1 MFISKT
7 SRWML
12 LSFLLLA
19 VPAMAQENPLSAV
32 TAQTKPPEPAKP
44 VDPLG
49 RTNPRSTVLGFL
61 QAAQSAQ
68 PDSAAQYF
76 QASRSRRPADDQKIV
91 HELKALMDR
100 AFVGNINRITDLPE
114 GTPQEGL
121 SAAQERVGK
130 VEVNDESVDLILT
143 RVTDPVYGPIW
154 VFSNET
160 IAQLQELSGQ
170 LEAQQVE
177 TRLPQVLVRNVFL
190 GLPLWQWIAIL
201 LLIPIAT
208 GAAWLFIQL
217 VRAVRSIFNSIRGR
231 KLDYKFGS
239 AAFGPSLL
247 IIATGLHAVGMRFVG
262 LPLLARHYYGQ
273 AILVFFLIGLTWLT
287 VRIIEWSG
295 ERLRYR
301 AISAGRAGVGSLMLL
316 LQRMVKVVVIFAGAV
331 LVLNTV
337 GFNLTTVL
345 AGVGIGGIAVA
356 FAAQKTL
363 ENLFGG
369 VSVLGDEAIRVGDVC
384 RFGTTVGTIEDI
396 GLRSTRV
403 RTVERVELSIP
414 NGSLA
419 TMNIENLSQR
429 DKFLFNNTIGLR
441 GDSTRDQLLFC
452 LAEIRKLLYA
462 HPKIEADGAR
472 IRLVGFGESSFDL
485 EIFCYIKTTNAAEFI
500 AIREDI
506 LLRIMGIVESSGTSF
521 ANPART
527 VYFTRDPGMNE
538 KDTEQAAKTVE
549 KWRADKTFPF
559 PDFLPAEISKL
570 RGTIEYPP
578 ADSVLAAKDN
588 ASNASGSKFRPE

>member
-1 MFISKT
+1 MFVSKI

-12 LSFLLLA
+12 WSYLLLA
-19 VPAMAQENPLSAV
+19 VPAMAQENPLSAAA
-32 TAQTKPPEPAKP
+32 AQTKPPEPAKP

-49 RTNPRSTVLGFL
+49 RINPRGTVLGFL

-76 QASRSRRPADDQKIV
+76 QSSRSRRPADDQKIV
-91 HELKALMDR
+91 HELKSLMDR

-190 GLPLWQWIAIL
+190 GLPWWQWIAIL
-201 LLIPIAT
+201 LLIPVVT
-208 GAAWLFIQL
+208 GVAWMLIQL
-217 VRAVRSIFNSIRGR
+217 FRAARSILSSIRGR
-231 KLDYKFGS
+231 KLDYKFGT

-247 IIATGLHAVGMRFVG
+247 LIATLLHAIGMRFVG

-273 AILVFFLIGLTWLT
+273 AILVFLLIGVTWLA
-287 VRIIEWSG
+287 VRIIEWLG
-295 ERLRYR
+295 ERFRYR
-301 AISAGRAGVGSLMLL
+301 AISTGRAGVGSLMLL

-384 RFGTTVGTIEDI
+384 RFGTTVGTVEDI

-452 LAEIRKLLYA
+452 LAEIRKLFYA

-506 LLRIMGIVESSGTSF
+506 LLRIMEIVESSGTSF

-527 VYFTRDPGMNE
+527 VYFTRDPGMNQ
-538 KDTEQAAKTVE
+538 KDTEQAAKIVQ
-549 KWRADKTFPF
+549 KWREDKTFPF
-559 PDFLPAEISKL
+559 PDFLPAEISKF

-578 ADSVLAAKDN
+578 ADSVLASKDN
-588 ASNASGSKFRPE
+588 ASTPGSKSRPE

>member
-1 MFISKT
+1 
-7 SRWML
+7 
-12 LSFLLLA
+12 
-19 VPAMAQENPLSAV
+19 
-32 TAQTKPPEPAKP
+32 
-44 VDPLG
+44 
-49 RTNPRSTVLGFL
+49 
-61 QAAQSAQ
+61 
-68 PDSAAQYF
+68 
-76 QASRSRRPADDQKIV
+76 
-91 HELKALMDR
+91 
-100 AFVGNINRITDLPE
+100 
-114 GTPQEGL
+114 
-121 SAAQERVGK
+121 
-130 VEVNDESVDLILT
+130 
-143 RVTDPVYGPIW
+143 
-154 VFSNET
+154 
-160 IAQLQELSGQ
+160 
-170 LEAQQVE
+170 
-177 TRLPQVLVRNVFL
+177 
-190 GLPLWQWIAIL
+190 
-201 LLIPIAT
+201 
-208 GAAWLFIQL
+208 
-217 VRAVRSIFNSIRGR
+217 
-231 KLDYKFGS
+231 
-239 AAFGPSLL
+239 
-247 IIATGLHAVGMRFVG
+247 MRFVG

-384 RFGTTVGTIEDI
+384 RFGATVGTIEDI

-472 IRLVGFGESSFDL
+472 IRLVGFGVSSFDL

-549 KWRADKTFPF
+549 KWREDKTFPF

>member
-1 MFISKT
+1 MFVSKLL
-7 SRWML
+7 RWTL
-12 LSFLLLA
+12 LCSLLA
-19 VPAMAQENPLSAV
+19 VPALAQNPLVPA
-32 TAQTKPPEPAKP
+32 AADAKPAEPAKP

-76 QASRSRRPADDQKIV
+76 QSSRGRRPTDDQKIV
-91 HELKALMDR
+91 HELKSLMDR

-121 SAAQERVGK
+121 GAAQERIGK
-130 VEVNDESVDLILT
+130 VQVNDDSVDLILT
-143 RVTDPVYGPIW
+143 RVTDPIYGAIW
-154 VFSNET
+154 VFSNES
-160 IAQLQELSGQ
+160 IAQLQELYGQ
-170 LEAQQVE
+170 VEVQQVE
-177 TRLPQVLVRNVFL
+177 TKLPQILVRNIFL

-201 LLIPIAT
+201 LLIPVAA
-208 GAAWLFIQL
+208 GAAWLLIQL
-217 VRAVRSIFNSIRGR
+217 FRAIRSIFSSFGG
-231 KLDYKFGS
+231 KKVDYKFGS
-239 AAFGPSLL
+239 AAFGPTLL
-247 IIATGLHAVGMRFVG
+247 IIATLLHAVGMRFIG
-262 LPLLARHYYGQ
+262 LPLLSRHYYGQ
-273 AILVFFLIGLTWLT
+273 FALVLLLTGVTWLA
-287 VRIIEWSG
+287 VRIIEWLG
-295 ERLRYR
+295 DRLRYR

-316 LQRMVKVVVIFAGAV
+316 LQRMLKVVVVFAGAIFV
-331 LVLNTV
+331 LDTV

-345 AGVGIGGIAVA
+345 AGVGIGGIAIA

-452 LAEIRKLLYA
+452 LAEIRKVLYA
-462 HPKIEADGAR
+462 HPKIEAESAR
-472 IRLVGFGESSFDL
+472 IRLVGFGESSFDM
-485 EIFCYIKTTNAAEFI
+485 EIFCYIKTTDSAEFI
-500 AIREDI
+500 AIREDV
-506 LLRIMGIVESSGTSF
+506 LLRIMGTVEASGTSF
-521 ANPART
+521 ANPSRT
-527 VYFTRDPGMNE
+527 VYFTRDPGMNQ
-538 KDTEQAAKTVE
+538 KNTEEASRTVE
-549 KWRADKTFPF
+549 GWKDDKAYPF

-570 RGTIEYPP
+570 RGTITYPP
-578 ADSVLAAKDN
+578 ADSVLATKDSAPAN
-588 ASNASGSKFRPE
+588 FGSKRRTE

>member
-1 MFISKT
+1 
-7 SRWML
+7 
-12 LSFLLLA
+12 
-19 VPAMAQENPLSAV
+19 
-32 TAQTKPPEPAKP
+32 
-44 VDPLG
+44 
-49 RTNPRSTVLGFL
+49 
-61 QAAQSAQ
+61 
-68 PDSAAQYF
+68 
-76 QASRSRRPADDQKIV
+76 
-91 HELKALMDR
+91 
-100 AFVGNINRITDLPE
+100 
-114 GTPQEGL
+114 
-121 SAAQERVGK
+121 
-130 VEVNDESVDLILT
+130 
-143 RVTDPVYGPIW
+143 
-154 VFSNET
+154 
-160 IAQLQELSGQ
+160 
-170 LEAQQVE
+170 
-177 TRLPQVLVRNVFL
+177 
-190 GLPLWQWIAIL
+190 
-201 LLIPIAT
+201 
-208 GAAWLFIQL
+208 
-217 VRAVRSIFNSIRGR
+217 
-231 KLDYKFGS
+231 
-239 AAFGPSLL
+239 
-247 IIATGLHAVGMRFVG
+247 
-262 LPLLARHYYGQ
+262 
-273 AILVFFLIGLTWLT
+273 
-287 VRIIEWSG
+287 
-295 ERLRYR
+295 
-301 AISAGRAGVGSLMLL
+301 
-316 LQRMVKVVVIFAGAV
+316 
-331 LVLNTV
+331 V

-384 RFGTTVGTIEDI
+384 RFGATVGTIEDI

-472 IRLVGFGESSFDL
+472 IRLVGFGVSSFDL

-549 KWRADKTFPF
+549 KWREDKTFPF

-578 ADSVLAAKDN
+578 ADSVLSAKNN

>member
-1 MFISKT
+1 MFASKI

-12 LSFLLLA
+12 LSFLLA
-19 VPAMAQENPLSAV
+19 VPAMAQENPLAPTV
-32 TAQTKPPEPAKP
+32 DQAKPVEPAKP

-49 RTNPRSTVLGFL
+49 RSTPRGTMLGFL

-76 QASRSRRPADDQKIV
+76 QSSRSRRPTDDLKIV
-91 HELKALMDR
+91 HELKSLMDR
-100 AFVGNINRITDLPE
+100 AYVGNINRITDFPE
-114 GTPQEGL
+114 GTPQEGMT
-121 SAAQERVGK
+121 SAQERVGK
-130 VEVNDESVDLILT
+130 VEVNDDSVDLILT
-143 RVTDPVYGPIW
+143 RVTDPLYGPIW

-160 IAQLQELSGQ
+160 VAQLQELYGQ
-170 LEAQQVE
+170 IEVQQVE
-177 TRLPQVLVRNVFL
+177 TKLPQILVRNIFL
-190 GLPLWQWIAIL
+190 GLPLWQWTAIL
-201 LLIPIAT
+201 LLVPIAA
-208 GAAWLFIQL
+208 GVAWLLIQL
-217 VRAVRSIFNSIRGR
+217 FRAGRAILGSIRGR
-231 KLDYKFGS
+231 KADYKFGS
-239 AAFGPSLL
+239 AAFGPTLL
-247 IIATGLHAVGMRFVG
+247 ILATLLHAVGLRFIG

-273 AILVFFLIGLTWLT
+273 VVLVLLLIGVTWLA
-287 VRIIEWSG
+287 VRIIEWLG
-295 ERLRYR
+295 QRLRYR

-316 LQRMVKVVVIFAGAV
+316 GQRMLKVLVIFAGII
-331 LVLNTV
+331 LMLDTV

-345 AGVGIGGIAVA
+345 AGVGIGGIAIA

-429 DKFLFNNTIGLR
+429 DKFLFNNTISLR

-462 HPKIEADGAR
+462 HPKIEAENAR
-472 IRLVGFGESSFDL
+472 IRLVGFGQGSFDL
-485 EIFCYIKTTNAAEFI
+485 EIFCYIKTLDSAEFI

-506 LLRIMGIVESSGTSF
+506 LLRIMGIVEASGTSL
-521 ANPART
+521 ANPSRT
-527 VYFTRDPGMNE
+527 VYFSPDPGMNQKE
-538 KDTEQAAKTVE
+538 AEEAARIVEQWK
-549 KWRADKTFPF
+549 ADKSFPF

-570 RGTIEYPP
+570 RGTVAYPP
-578 ADSVLAAKDN
+578 ADSALAAKEN
-588 ASNASGSKFRPE
+588 TAKPPSVKFRPE

>member
-1 MFISKT
+1 MFVSKI

-19 VPAMAQENPLSAV
+19 VPAIAQENPLSAV

-76 QASRSRRPADDQKIV
+76 QASRSRRPTDDQKIV
-91 HELKALMDR
+91 QELKSLMDR

-130 VEVNDESVDLILT
+130 VEVNDESVDLLLT

-201 LLIPIAT
+201 LLIPVAT

-217 VRAVRSIFNSIRGR
+217 FRATRSILGSMRGR
-231 KLDYKFGS
+231 KLDYKFGT

-247 IIATGLHAVGMRFVG
+247 LIATVLHAAGMRFVG

-273 AILVFFLIGLTWLT
+273 AILVFFLIGLTWLA
-287 VRIIEWSG
+287 VRIIEWLG
-295 ERLRYR
+295 ERLRYQ

-485 EIFCYIKTTNAAEFI
+485 EIFCYIKTTNAPEFI

-527 VYFTRDPGMNE
+527 VYFTRDPGMNQ
-538 KDTEQAAKTVE
+538 KDAEQAAKTVE
-549 KWRADKTFPF
+549 KWREDKTFPF

-570 RGTIEYPP
+570 RGTVEYPP
-578 ADSVLAAKDN
+578 ADSVLAAKNN
-588 ASNASGSKFRPE
+588 ASTAPGAKFRPE

>member
-1 MFISKT
+1 MFISKI

-12 LSFLLLA
+12 LSFLLFA

-549 KWRADKTFPF
+549 KWREDKTFPF

>member
-1 MFISKT
+1 MFIST
-7 SRWML
+7 ISRWML
-12 LSFLLLA
+12 LSFLLA
-19 VPAMAQENPLSAV
+19 VPAMAQNPVVPA
-32 TAQTKPPEPAKP
+32 ADAKPVEPAKP

-49 RTNPRSTVLGFL
+49 RATPRGTVLGFL

-76 QASRSRRPADDQKIV
+76 QSSRGRRPTDDQKIV
-91 HELKALMDR
+91 RELKSLMDR
-100 AFVGNINRITDLPE
+100 AFVGNINRISDLPE

-121 SAAQERVGK
+121 SSAQERVGK

-201 LLIPIAT
+201 LLVPVAT
-208 GAAWLFIQL
+208 GVAWLLIQL
-217 VRAVRSIFNSIRGR
+217 FRVARSILGSIRGR
-231 KLDYKFGS
+231 KLDYKFGT
-239 AAFGPSLL
+239 AAFGPMLL
-247 IIATGLHAVGMRFVG
+247 IIATLLHAVGVRFIG

-273 AILVFFLIGLTWLT
+273 AILVLLLIGLTWLL
-287 VRIIEWSG
+287 VRTIEWLG
-295 ERLRYR
+295 QRVRYR

-316 LQRMVKVVVIFAGAV
+316 AQRMLKVVVIFAGAIFV
-331 LVLNTV
+331 LDTV

-345 AGVGIGGIAVA
+345 AGVGIGGIAIA

-384 RFGTTVGTIEDI
+384 RFGATVGTIEDI

-419 TMNIENLSQR
+419 TMNIENLSKR

-441 GDSTRDQLLFC
+441 RDSTRDQLLFC

-462 HPKIEADGAR
+462 HPKIEAESAR

-485 EIFCYIKTTNAAEFI
+485 EIFCYVKTIDSAGFI

-549 KWRADKTFPF
+549 KWREDKTFPF

>member
-1 MFISKT
+1 MFASKI
-7 SRWML
+7 SRWMI
-12 LSFLLLA
+12 LSFLLA
-19 VPAMAQENPLSAV
+19 VPVTAQENPLAP
-32 TAQTKPPEPAKP
+32 AAEQAKPVEPAKP
-44 VDPLG
+44 ADPLG
-49 RTNPRSTVLGFL
+49 RATPRGTMLGFL

-76 QASRSRRPADDQKIV
+76 QSSRSRRPADDLKIV
-91 HELKALMDR
+91 NELKSLMDR
-100 AFVGNINRITDLPE
+100 AYVGNINRITDLPE
-114 GTPQEGL
+114 GTPQEGMT
-121 SAAQERVGK
+121 SAQERVGK
-130 VEVNDESVDLILT
+130 VEVNDDSVDLILT
-143 RVTDPVYGPIW
+143 RVTDPVYGAIW

-160 IAQLQELSGQ
+160 VAQLQELYGQ
-170 LEAQQVE
+170 IEVQKVE
-177 TRLPQVLVRNVFL
+177 TKLPQVLVRNVIL

-201 LLIPIAT
+201 LLVPVAT
-208 GAAWLFIQL
+208 GVAWLLIQL
-217 VRAVRSIFNSIRGR
+217 FRAARSILGSIRNR
-231 KLDYKFGS
+231 KVDYKFGS
-239 AAFGPSLL
+239 AAFGPTLL
-247 IIATGLHAVGMRFVG
+247 IIATLLHALGVRFIG

-273 AILVFFLIGLTWLT
+273 VVLVLLLVGFTWLA
-287 VRIIEWSG
+287 VRIIEWLG
-295 ERLRYR
+295 QRLRYR
-301 AISAGRAGVGSLMLL
+301 AIRAGRAGVGSLMLL
-316 LQRMVKVVVIFAGAV
+316 GQRMLKVLMIFAGII
-331 LVLNTV
+331 LILDTV

-345 AGVGIGGIAVA
+345 AGVGIGGIAIA

-441 GDSTRDQLLFC
+441 GDSSRDQLLFC

-462 HPKIEADGAR
+462 HPGVEAESAR
-472 IRLVGFGESSFDL
+472 IRLVGLGSSSFDL
-485 EIFCYIKTTNAAEFI
+485 EIFCYIKTIDSAEFI

-506 LLRIMGIVESSGTSF
+506 LLRIMGIVEASGTSF
-521 ANPART
+521 AKPART
-527 VYFTRDPGMNE
+527 VYFSRDPGI
-538 KDTEQAAKTVE
+538 DQTRTEETRRTVE
-549 KWRADKTFPF
+549 QWRESKAFPF

-570 RGTIEYPP
+570 RGTVAYPP
-578 ADSVLAAKDN
+578 ADSVLAA
-588 ASNASGSKFRPE
+588 AQEGGPTSPGSKFRPK

>member
-1 MFISKT
+1 MFISRI

-12 LSFLLLA
+12 LLFFLLA
-19 VPAMAQENPLSAV
+19 IPAMAQVNPLAPSGAE
-32 TAQTKPPEPAKP
+32 AKPAEPAKP

-49 RTNPRSTVLGFL
+49 RTTPRGTVLGFL
-61 QAAQSAQ
+61 QAAQSAH

-76 QASRSRRPADDQKIV
+76 QSSRGRRPADDQKIV
-91 HELKALMDR
+91 HELKSLMDR
-100 AFVGNINRITDLPE
+100 AYVGNINRITDLPE
-114 GTPQEGL
+114 GTPQEGMT
-121 SAAQERVGK
+121 AAQERVGK
-130 VEVNDESVDLILT
+130 IQVNDDSVDLILT
-143 RVTDPVYGPIW
+143 RVTDPLYGAIW

-160 IAQLQELSGQ
+160 VAQLQEVYGQ
-170 LEAQQVE
+170 IEAQQVE
-177 TRLPQVLVRNVFL
+177 TKLPQILVRNIFL

-201 LLIPIAT
+201 LLIPVAL
-208 GAAWLFIQL
+208 GVAWLLIQL
-217 VRAVRSIFNSIRGR
+217 FRATRAIVSAIRGR
-231 KLDYKFGS
+231 KLDYKFGT
-239 AAFGPSLL
+239 AAFGPTLL
-247 IIATGLHAVGMRFVG
+247 IIATLLHAVGMRFVG
-262 LPLLARHYYGQ
+262 LPLLARHYYDQ
-273 AILVFFLIGLTWLT
+273 VILVLLLIGLTWLAAR
-287 VRIIEWSG
+287 VVEWLG
-295 ERLRYR
+295 ERLRSR

-316 LQRMVKVVVIFAGAV
+316 GQRMLKVLIIFAGII
-331 LVLNTV
+331 LILDTV

-345 AGVGIGGIAVA
+345 AGVGIGGIAIA

-441 GDSTRDQLLFC
+441 GDSTQAQLLFC

-462 HPKIEADGAR
+462 HPKIEAESAR

-485 EIFCYIKTTNAAEFI
+485 EIFSYIKTTDSAEFI
-500 AIREDI
+500 AIREDV

-521 ANPART
+521 ANPSRT
-527 VYFTRDPGMNE
+527 VYFTRDPGMNQ
-538 KDTEQAAKTVE
+538 KNTEEAARTVE
-549 KWRADKTFPF
+549 QWREDKVFPF

-570 RGTIEYPP
+570 RGTIAYPP
-578 ADSVLAAKDN
+578 ADSILTMKKGAPM
-588 ASNASGSKFRPE
+588 ASDSKFRSE

>member
-1 MFISKT
+1 MFIST
-7 SRWML
+7 ISRWML
-12 LSFLLLA
+12 LSFLLA
-19 VPAMAQENPLSAV
+19 VPAMAQNPVVPA
-32 TAQTKPPEPAKP
+32 ADAKPVEPAKP

-49 RTNPRSTVLGFL
+49 RATPRGTVLGFL

-76 QASRSRRPADDQKIV
+76 QSSRGRRPTDDQKIV
-91 HELKALMDR
+91 RELKSLMDR
-100 AFVGNINRITDLPE
+100 AFVGNINRISDLPE

-130 VEVNDESVDLILT
+130 VQVNDDSVDLILT
-143 RVTDPVYGPIW
+143 RVTDPIYGAIW

-160 IAQLQELSGQ
+160 IAQFQELYGQ
-170 LEAQQVE
+170 IEVQQVE
-177 TRLPQVLVRNVFL
+177 TKLPQVLVRNVFL

-201 LLIPIAT
+201 LLVPIAM
-208 GAAWLFIQL
+208 GVAWLLIQL
-217 VRAVRSIFNSIRGR
+217 FRAARSIVGSIRGR
-231 KLDYKFGS
+231 KGDYKFGS
-239 AAFGPSLL
+239 AAFGPTLL
-247 IIATGLHAVGMRFVG
+247 IIATLLHAVGMRFIG
-262 LPLLARHYYGQ
+262 LPLLSRHYYGQ
-273 AILVFFLIGLTWLT
+273 FALVLLLIGVTWLA
-287 VRIIEWSG
+287 VRTIEWLG

-301 AISAGRAGVGSLMLL
+301 AIRAGRAGVGSLMLL
-316 LQRMVKVVVIFAGAV
+316 VQRMLKVVAIFAGAIFV
-331 LVLNTV
+331 LDTV

-345 AGVGIGGIAVA
+345 AGVGIGGIAIA

-462 HPKIEADGAR
+462 HPKIEAESAR

-485 EIFCYIKTTNAAEFI
+485 EIFCYIKTTDSAEFI

-506 LLRIMGIVESSGTSF
+506 LLRIMGTVEGSGTSF
-521 ANPART
+521 AHPSRT
-527 VYFTRDPGMNE
+527 VYFTRDPGMNQ
-538 KDTEQAAKTVE
+538 KNTEEAARTVE
-549 KWRADKTFPF
+549 QWREDKAFPF

-570 RGTIEYPP
+570 RGTVAYPP
-578 ADSVLAAKDN
+578 ADSALAAKES
-588 ASNASGSKFRPE
+588 APTPSGSKVRPE

>member
-177 TRLPQVLVRNVFL
+177 TKLPQVLVRNVFL

-247 IIATGLHAVGMRFVG
+247 IIATVLHAVGMRFVG

-549 KWRADKTFPF
+549 KWREDKTFPF

-588 ASNASGSKFRPE
+588 AANASGSKFRPE

>member
-1 MFISKT
+1 
-7 SRWML
+7 
-12 LSFLLLA
+12 
-19 VPAMAQENPLSAV
+19 
-32 TAQTKPPEPAKP
+32 
-44 VDPLG
+44 
-49 RTNPRSTVLGFL
+49 
-61 QAAQSAQ
+61 
-68 PDSAAQYF
+68 
-76 QASRSRRPADDQKIV
+76 
-91 HELKALMDR
+91 
-100 AFVGNINRITDLPE
+100 
-114 GTPQEGL
+114 
-121 SAAQERVGK
+121 

-177 TRLPQVLVRNVFL
+177 TKLPQVLVRNVFL

-247 IIATGLHAVGMRFVG
+247 IIATVLHAVGMRFVG

-384 RFGTTVGTIEDI
+384 RFGATVGTIEDI

>member
-1 MFISKT
+1 MFTSKT

-32 TAQTKPPEPAKP
+32 TAQTKSPEPAKP

-91 HELKALMDR
+91 QELKALMDR

-208 GAAWLFIQL
+208 GAAWLFIQV

-384 RFGTTVGTIEDI
+384 RFGATVGTIEDI

-549 KWRADKTFPF
+549 KWREDKTFPF

-588 ASNASGSKFRPE
+588 AANASGSKFRPE

>member
-1 MFISKT
+1 MFVSKI

-12 LSFLLLA
+12 LSFLLA
-19 VPAMAQENPLSAV
+19 VPAMAQENPLAP
-32 TAQTKPPEPAKP
+32 AAPAEPARP

-49 RTNPRSTVLGFL
+49 RTTPRGTVLGFL

-76 QASRSRRPADDQKIV
+76 QSSRGRRPADGQKIV
-91 HELKALMDR
+91 HELKSLMDR
-100 AFVGNINRITDLPE
+100 AYVGNINRITDLPE
-114 GTPQEGL
+114 GTPQEGMI
-121 SAAQERVGK
+121 AAQERVGK
-130 VEVNDESVDLILT
+130 IQVNDDSVDLILT

-160 IAQLQELSGQ
+160 ISQLQELFGQ
-170 LEAQQVE
+170 IEVQQVE
-177 TRLPQVLVRNVFL
+177 TKLPQVLVRNSFL

-201 LLIPIAT
+201 LLVPIAT

-217 VRAVRSIFNSIRGR
+217 FRAARAVVGSIRGR
-231 KLDYKFGS
+231 KLDYKFGT
-239 AAFGPSLL
+239 AALGPTLL
-247 IIATGLHAVGMRFVG
+247 IIATLLHAVGMRFIG
-262 LPLLARHYYGQ
+262 LPLLSRHYYGQ
-273 AILVFFLIGLTWLT
+273 FVLVLLLVGVTWLA
-287 VRIIEWSG
+287 VRIIEWLG

-316 LQRMVKVVVIFAGAV
+316 VQRMLKVVVIFAGAIFV
-331 LVLNTV
+331 LDTV

-345 AGVGIGGIAVA
+345 AGVGIGGIAIA

-452 LAEIRKLLYA
+452 LAETRKLLYA
-462 HPKIEADGAR
+462 HPKIEAESAR
-472 IRLVGFGESSFDL
+472 IRLVGFGVSSFDL
-485 EIFCYIKTTNAAEFI
+485 EIFCYIKTRDSAEFM
-500 AIREDI
+500 AIREDV

-521 ANPART
+521 AHPSRT
-527 VYFTRDPGMNE
+527 VHFTRHSGMNQKNAE
-538 KDTEQAAKTVE
+538 EAVRTVE
-549 KWRADKTFPF
+549 QWRENKAFPF

-570 RGTIEYPP
+570 RGTIAYPP
-578 ADSVLAAKDN
+578 ADSVLAAKE
-588 ASNASGSKFRPE
+588 SVPTPSGSKFRPE

>member
-1 MFISKT
+1 MSVSKK

-12 LSFLLLA
+12 LSFLLA
-19 VPAMAQENPLSAV
+19 IPAMAQENPLAP
-32 TAQTKPPEPAKP
+32 AAEQAKPVEPAKP
-44 VDPLG
+44 ADPLG
-49 RTNPRSTVLGFL
+49 RATPRGTMLGFL

-76 QASRSRRPADDQKIV
+76 QSSRSRRPADDQKIV
-91 HELKALMDR
+91 HELKSLMDR
-100 AFVGNINRITDLPE
+100 AYVGNLNRITDLPE
-114 GTPQEGL
+114 GTPQEGMT
-121 SAAQERVGK
+121 SAQERVGK
-130 VEVNDESVDLILT
+130 VAVNDDSVDLILT
-143 RVTDPVYGPIW
+143 RVTDPLYGAIW

-160 IAQLQELSGQ
+160 VAQLQELYGQ
-170 LEAQQVE
+170 VEVQQVE
-177 TRLPQVLVRNVFL
+177 TKLPQALVRNAVL

-201 LLIPIAT
+201 LLVPMAT
-208 GAAWLFIQL
+208 GVAWLLIQL
-217 VRAVRSIFNSIRGR
+217 FRAARSILSSIRGH

-239 AAFGPSLL
+239 AALGPTLL
-247 IIATGLHAVGMRFVG
+247 IIATLLHAVAMRFIG
-262 LPLLARHYYGQ
+262 LPLLSRHYYGQ
-273 AILVFFLIGLTWLT
+273 VVLVLLLIGVTWLV
-287 VRIIEWSG
+287 VRIIEWLG
-295 ERLRYR
+295 QRLRHR

-316 LQRMVKVVVIFAGAV
+316 GQRMLKV
-331 LVLNTV
+331 LVILTGIILMLDTV

-345 AGVGIGGIAVA
+345 AGVGIGGIAIA

-384 RFGTTVGTIEDI
+384 RFGTMVGTIEDI

-462 HPKIEADGAR
+462 HPKIEAESAR
-472 IRLVGFGESSFDL
+472 IRLVGFAGGSFDM
-485 EIFCYIKTTNAAEFI
+485 EIFCYVRTTDSAEFM

-506 LLRIMGIVESSGTSF
+506 LLRIMGVVEASGTSL

-527 VYFTRDPGMNE
+527 VYFSRDPGVNQ
-538 KDTEQAAKTVE
+538 KQTEEATRTVKQWKE
-549 KWRADKTFPF
+549 DKVLPF
-559 PDFLPAEISKL
+559 PDLLPADISKL
-570 RGTIEYPP
+570 RGTIAYPLT
-578 ADSVLAAKDN
+578 DSVLASKEKGPAP
-588 ASNASGSKFRPE
+588 SGSKFRPE

>member
-12 LSFLLLA
+12 LSFLLFA
-19 VPAMAQENPLSAV
+19 VPSMAQENPLSAV
-32 TAQTKPPEPAKP
+32 TAQTKSPEPAKP

-177 TRLPQVLVRNVFL
+177 TKLPQVLVRNVFL

-208 GAAWLFIQL
+208 GAAWLFIQM
-217 VRAVRSIFNSIRGR
+217 VRAVRAIFSSIRGR

-247 IIATGLHAVGMRFVG
+247 IIATVLHAVGMRFVG

-384 RFGTTVGTIEDI
+384 RFGATVGTIEDI

-472 IRLVGFGESSFDL
+472 IRLVGFGVSSFDL

-549 KWRADKTFPF
+549 KWREDKTFPF

-578 ADSVLAAKDN
+578 ADSVLSAKNN

>member
-217 VRAVRSIFNSIRGR
+217 VRAVRSIFSSVRGR
-231 KLDYKFGS
+231 QLDYKFGS

-247 IIATGLHAVGMRFVG
+247 IIATVLHAVGMRFVG

-384 RFGTTVGTIEDI
+384 RFGATVGTIEDI

-472 IRLVGFGESSFDL
+472 IRLVGFGVSSFDL

-549 KWRADKTFPF
+549 KWREDKTFPF

>member
-1 MFISKT
+1 MFVSKLF
-7 SRWML
+7 RWML
-12 LSFLLLA
+12 LSLLLA
-19 VPAMAQENPLSAV
+19 APAMAQNPLVPTTDA
-32 TAQTKPPEPAKP
+32 KPAEPAKP

-49 RTNPRSTVLGFL
+49 RVTPRGTVLGFL

-76 QASRSRRPADDQKIV
+76 QSSRGRRSADDQKIV
-91 HELKALMDR
+91 HELKSLMDR
-100 AFVGNINRITDLPE
+100 AYVGNINRITDLPE

-130 VEVNDESVDLILT
+130 VEVNDDSVDLILT

-160 IAQLQELSGQ
+160 VAQLQELYGQ
-170 LEAQQVE
+170 VEVQQVE
-177 TRLPQVLVRNVFL
+177 TKLPQVLVRNVFL
-190 GLPLWQWIAIL
+190 GLPLWQWFAIL
-201 LLIPIAT
+201 LLVPIAT
-208 GAAWLFIQL
+208 GAAWLLIQMF
-217 VRAVRSIFNSIRGR
+217 RAGRAIISSIRSR
-231 KLDYKFGS
+231 KLDYKFGA
-239 AAFGPSLL
+239 AAFGPMLL
-247 IIATGLHAVGMRFVG
+247 ILATLLHAVGMRFIG

-273 AILVFFLIGLTWLT
+273 FALVFLLVGVTWLV
-287 VRIIEWSG
+287 VRIIEWLG

-301 AISAGRAGVGSLMLL
+301 AIRAGRAGVGSLMLL
-316 LQRMVKVVVIFAGAV
+316 LQRMLKVVVIFAGAIFV
-331 LVLNTV
+331 LDTV

-345 AGVGIGGIAVA
+345 AGVGIGGIAIA

-384 RFGTTVGTIEDI
+384 RFGTTIGTIEDI
-396 GLRSTRV
+396 GLRSTRI

-462 HPKIEADGAR
+462 HPKIEAETAR

-485 EIFCYIKTTNAAEFI
+485 EIFCYIKTTDSAEFI
-500 AIREDI
+500 AIREDV

-521 ANPART
+521 ANPSRT
-527 VYFTRDPGMNE
+527 VYFTRDPGMNQ
-538 KDTEQAAKTVE
+538 KNTEDATRTVE
-549 KWRADKTFPF
+549 QWKEEKVFPF

-570 RGTIEYPP
+570 RGTITYPP
-578 ADSVLAAKDN
+578 ADSVLTTKDDPTTN
-588 ASNASGSKFRPE
+588 LSSKRQPG

>member
-1 MFISKT
+1 MFVSKIL
-7 SRWML
+7 RWML
-12 LSFLLLA
+12 LSSLFA
-19 VPAMAQENPLSAV
+19 VPAVAQENPLAPAA
-32 TAQTKPPEPAKP
+32 AQTKTPEPARP

-49 RTNPRSTVLGFL
+49 RATPRGTVLGFL

-76 QASRSRRPADDQKIV
+76 QSSRGRRPADDQKIV
-91 HELKALMDR
+91 HELKSLMDR
-100 AFVGNINRITDLPE
+100 AYVGNINRITDLPE

-130 VEVNDESVDLILT
+130 IQVNDDSVDLILT
-143 RVTDPVYGPIW
+143 RVTDPVYGAIW

-160 IAQLQELSGQ
+160 IAQLQELYGQ
-170 LEAQQVE
+170 IEVQQVE
-177 TRLPQVLVRNVFL
+177 TKLPQVLVRNAFL
-190 GLPLWQWIAIL
+190 GLPWWQWIAIL
-201 LLIPIAT
+201 LLVPVAA
-208 GAAWLFIQL
+208 GVAWLLIQL
-217 VRAVRSIFNSIRGR
+217 FRAGRSILGSIRNR
-231 KLDYKFGS
+231 KVDFKFGS
-239 AAFGPSLL
+239 AAFGPTLLL
-247 IIATGLHAVGMRFVG
+247 IATIFHAIGMRFIG

-273 AILVFFLIGLTWLT
+273 VVRVLLLVGVTWLA
-287 VRIIEWSG
+287 VRVIEWLG

-316 LQRMVKVVVIFAGAV
+316 VQRMVKVVVIFAGAIFV
-331 LVLNTV
+331 LDTV

-345 AGVGIGGIAVA
+345 AGVGIGGIAIA

-384 RFGTTVGTIEDI
+384 RFGATVGTIEDI

-462 HPKIEADGAR
+462 HPKIEAESAR
-472 IRLVGFGESSFDL
+472 IRLVGFGQSSFDL
-485 EIFCYIKTTNAAEFI
+485 EIFSYIKTTDSAEFI

-521 ANPART
+521 ANPSQT
-527 VYFTRDPGMNE
+527 IYFTRDPGMNQ
-538 KDTEQAAKTVE
+538 KNTEEAAKTVE
-549 KWRADKTFPF
+549 QWRENKVFPF
-559 PDFLPAEISKL
+559 PDFLPAEISRL
-570 RGTIEYPP
+570 RGTVAYPP
-578 ADSVLAAKDN
+578 ADSVLAVKQGTSTQAN
-588 ASNASGSKFRPE
+588 SKFRAE

>member
-177 TRLPQVLVRNVFL
+177 TKLPQVLVRNVFL

-217 VRAVRSIFNSIRGR
+217 VRAVRAIFSSIRGR

-247 IIATGLHAVGMRFVG
+247 IIATVLHAVGMRFVG

-384 RFGTTVGTIEDI
+384 RFGATVGTIEDI

-472 IRLVGFGESSFDL
+472 IRLVGFGVSSFDL

-538 KDTEQAAKTVE
+538 KDMEQAAKTVE
-549 KWRADKTFPF
+549 KWREDKTFPF

>member
-384 RFGTTVGTIEDI
+384 RFGATVGTIEDI

-549 KWRADKTFPF
+549 KWREDKTFPF